1 MELTPEGRH
10 LVEEAAQR
18 HGVSTD
24 AVLTLLAALAAG
36 RGTAAQFS
44 HPELGG
50 MGQWSQGGMLMI
62 GDMFNNALKYKVD
75 RLCNELAG
83 VVRGQGWAVPAS
95 SQSQSQSP
103 GPQSFQS
110 QSQGGGNVSYQSQGG
125 SLGQGVS
132 LFVPGSGV
140 PGNWWPAELGAPS
153 SVGAQNDIRYACFPA
168 ARRLAIQLGGGE
180 VRVFDTQGHQISGF
194 SQQQGG
200 DASLTFTSQHG
211 VVRVADLPRVDDLPW
226 VDGAAPQAAAA
237 PSPVVAQPPA
247 AVPAPPPV
255 QAPPSAVAAE
265 PAPPA
270 GGITDDEV
278 IFARI
283 ERLAELKQKGILTE
297 EEFAA
302 KKAELLAR
310 L

>member
-1 MELTPEGRH
+1 MTMELTPEGRR
-10 LVEEAAQR
+10 LVEEVAQR

-24 AVLTLLAALAAG
+24 AVLTLLTALAAG
-36 RGTAAQFS
+36 HGTAAQFS

-75 RLCNELAG
+75 QLCNELAG

-95 SQSQSQSP
+95 SQTQSQSP

-110 QSQGGGNVSYQSQGG
+110 QSQGGGSLSHQSQGG
-125 SLGQGVS
+125 NLGQGVS
-132 LFVPGSGV
+132 LFVPGSGG

-168 ARRLAIQLGGGE
+168 TRRLAIQLGGGE
-180 VRVFDTQGHQISGF
+180 VRVFDTQDHQISGF
-194 SQQQGG
+194 SQQQSG

-211 VVRVADLPRVDDLPW
+211 VVRVADLPRVA
-226 VDGAAPQAAAA
+226 GAGGPAPQAAAPLAAAA
-237 PSPVVAQPPA
+237 PPPLVAQPAA
-247 AVPAPPPV
+247 AVP
-255 QAPPSAVAAE
+255 APPSAVAAA

-283 ERLAELKQKGILTE
+283 ERLAGLKQKGILTE